1 MSLEAL
7 DYYEEEDLPAL
18 PPFETDRYGNRVD
31 TSVQEWRVIDPS
43 FPATMNWGLL
53 PEGRVKHALKLWICF
68 SIRSHSPRETNNQFR
83 EILFAL
89 RLFETIPVELEDLG
103 VNWWK
108 SVRQRL
114 REQDSEYRLHRV
126 RRWYLWMAD
135 LELPGIEPETALE
148 IEQWTIPGNVK
159 GEAVESKDKDTGPL
173 NDRQFAALIQML
185 RREQPPTLGQAAT
198 MLCVDLGPN
207 PKALCMLEERD
218 FHSFSDPEM
227 PEKKVYQLDV
237 PRIKKRLDRRE
248 TKRRRIDPA
257 TGSVLERI
265 IDANRSDLGGP
276 SPNRPIFCRRKAR
289 EVCFKTP
296 GWARFAW
303 HFTASEIHSLVRN
316 YGIDHDLKSPGG
328 GDSSFGIYP
337 RRLRYTFACRLA
349 AQGAPPKLIA
359 ELLDHSDLQHVM
371 VYVETAGKLVGRLS
385 AALDAQMRPIVDM
398 FMGRIIN
405 ADSDAVPNDPKA
417 QIPGKSFEGRQL
429 GGIGVCGSG
438 SLCKLMPPLTCYVCE
453 HFQPKQTAPHSQML
467 EAAHQLRK
475 VYAAKDNASNSG
487 LELIDKVI
495 AHIQGVIDATA
506 QLENVGGIRS

>member
-7 DYYEEEDLPAL
+7 EFFPEDDLLAV

-31 TSVQEWRVIDPS
+31 TCGERWQIFDPAGPGLMDWR
-43 FPATMNWGLL
+43 LL
-53 PEGRVKHALKLWICF
+53 PDGTIKHALKLWTCF
-68 SIRSHSPRETNNQFR
+68 SIRSNSPREAHNQFR
-83 EILFAL
+83 EI
-89 RLFETIPVELEDLG
+89 RLVITSLSPCPTEVDELN
-103 VNWWK
+103 VTWWK
-108 SVRQRL
+108 SVRQEL
-114 REQDSEYRLHRV
+114 RQRDSEYRLHRA

-135 LELPGIEPETALE
+135 LELPGVDPETALE

-159 GEAVESKDKDTGPL
+159 GEAVESKDRDSGPL

-207 PKALCMLEERD
+207 PKALCLLEERD
-218 FHSFSDPEM
+218 FHSFSDPTM

-237 PRIKKRLDRRE
+237 PRIKKRWDRRE
-248 TKRRRIDPA
+248 TKRRRIDSV
-257 TGSVLERI
+257 TGAVLEKI
-265 IDANRSDLGGP
+265 ILSNQSIHGGP
-276 SPNRPIFCRRKAR
+276 DPKRPILCRDSLRKSR
-289 EVCFKTP
+289 LGTP
-296 GWARFAW
+296 ELRRYAL
-303 HFTASEIHSLVRN
+303 HQTASEIQVLVQK
-316 YGIDHDLKSPGG
+316 YGRENDLRAPGG
-328 GDSSFGIYP
+328 GDSSFSIYP

-487 LELIDKVI
+487 LELVDKVI
-495 AHIQGVIDATA
+495 AHIQGVIEATA
-506 QLENVGGIRS
+506 HLENVGGTRL

>member
-1 MSLEAL
+1 MSIEAL
-7 DYYEEEDLPAL
+7 QYFEEDDLPAV
-18 PPFETDRYGNRVD
+18 PPFESDRYGNRVE
-31 TSVQEWRVIDPS
+31 TTGEEWRIFDPS
-43 FPATMNWGLL
+43 APSLIDWNMIPDGS
-53 PEGRVKHALKLWICF
+53 VKHALKLWICF
-68 SIRSHSPRETNNQFR
+68 SIRSHAPVESRNQFQ
-83 EILFAL
+83 EIQSAL
-89 RLFETIPVELEDLG
+89 RLLGSPPEKLEELG
-103 VNWWK
+103 ITWWK
-108 SVRQRL
+108 SVRQEL
-114 REQDSEYRLHRV
+114 RERNSEYRLHRV

-135 LELPGIEPETALE
+135 QELPGIESETAFE

-173 NDRQFAALIQML
+173 NDRQFAALIQLL
-185 RREQPPTLGQAAT
+185 RREQTPTLQQAAT

-207 PKALCMLEERD
+207 PKALCLLEERD
-218 FHSFSDPEM
+218 FHSFSDPDNS
-227 PEKKVYQLDV
+227 EKKVYQLDV

-248 TKRRRIDPA
+248 TKRRRIDA
-257 TGSVLERI
+257 STGAVLEKLI
-265 IDANRSDLGGP
+265 FMNRASHGGP
-276 SPNRPIFCRRKAR
+276 DENRPILSRATPRKSR
-289 EVCFKTP
+289 EEHP
-296 GWARFAW
+296 ELRRFAF
-303 HFTASEIHSLVRN
+303 HHTSVEIWSLVRS
-316 YGIDHDLKSPGG
+316 YGLVNDLRAPGG
-328 GDSSFGIYP
+328 GDSEFSITP

-487 LELIDKVI
+487 LELVDKVI
-495 AHIQGVIDATA
+495 AHIQGVIEATA
-506 QLENVGGIRS
+506 HLENVGGTRP